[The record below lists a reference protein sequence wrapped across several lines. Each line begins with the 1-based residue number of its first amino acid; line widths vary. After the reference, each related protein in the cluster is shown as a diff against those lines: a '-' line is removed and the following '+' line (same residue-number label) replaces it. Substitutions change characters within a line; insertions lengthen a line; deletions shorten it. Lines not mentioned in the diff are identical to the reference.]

1 LTSKYVIAVA
11 LAAVSTSFAD
21 NIPVASVTAS
31 STFSSYDVNHLI
43 DGSGMSGG
51 LADDNYHN
59 MWMDNGGSTPTL
71 VFDLGAVYT
80 LSSTSI
86 WNYNADCCGLD
97 RSVQSLNILVSTD
110 DVTFTLVGSFSGL
123 PEGTGSPIPADVLNL
138 SGAIGQ
144 WVEFDITSNYGDTYT
159 GLSEVEFSG
168 NTGQVPEPAS
178 GLLVLAG
185 VAAGF
190 IYRRRTTA

>member
-1 LTSKYVIAVA
+1 
-11 LAAVSTSFAD
+11 
-21 NIPVASVTAS
+21 
-31 STFSSYDVNHLI
+31 
-43 DGSGMSGG
+43 
-51 LADDNYHN
+51 
-59 MWMDNGGSTPTL
+59 
-71 VFDLGAVYT
+71 
-80 LSSTSI
+80 
-86 WNYNADCCGLD
+86 
-97 RSVQSLNILVSTD
+97 VSTD